1 MELLNAKVL
10 KVFGVLLIFAG
21 CIAIVKVLDMDITVS
36 TTIDAEKRVVNI
48 QKMNDRSVSLTL
60 SIVVLI
66 VGVLTV
72 GFAVLADKESRGLT
86 TDLPLSTCPH
96 CGAILKRYPAN
107 PAWCIQCRATLLWR
121 EGQILSPEETELILK
136 DKLGQEKLE
145 KERAEECILNDK
157 LAWDKIK
164 KERAEELARLWNR
177 VNNLIA
183 DCLQIVLEIFQ
194 QLKRLASHVKS
205 YWTLYRLIAQQA
217 DIHFRLGWKMQKNQ
231 IGDVA
236 ILNQIADLTSRIE
249 SPNNNM
255 IRTWFLKREYKKLIL
270 QLAIHAI
277 NSDSIPAGFKDLYQE
292 AESFKTTLFNA
303 NENHTASRV
312 SLFPSD
318 SKNWMRIGIGMTM
331 LVITFFIA
339 IYYITFRFTKSS

>member
-1 MELLNAKVL
+1 MELFNAKVA

-86 TDLPLSTCPH
+86 PDLPLSTCPH

-107 PAWCIQCRATLLWR
+107 PAWCVQCRATLLWR
-121 EGQILSPEETELILK
+121 EGRIVSPEEAELILK

-164 KERAEELARLWNR
+164 KERTEELARLWNR
-177 VNNLIA
+177 FSNLIA
-183 DCLQIVLEIFQ
+183 GCLQIVLEIFQ

-205 YWTLYRLIAQQA
+205 HWTLYCLMAQQA
-217 DIHFRLGWKMQKNQ
+217 DIRFRLGWKMQKTQ
-231 IGDVA
+231 IGDVT

-249 SPNNNM
+249 SPSNNM
-255 IRTWFLKREYKKLIL
+255 IRTWFLKREKQKLIL
-270 QLAIHAI
+270 QLAIHAL
-277 NSDSIPAGFKDLYQE
+277 NSDSITSGFKDLYQE
-292 AESFKTTLFNA
+292 AKLCETTLFNA
-303 NENHTASRV
+303 NEIHTVSRDL
-312 SLFPSD
+312 LFPSD
-318 SKNWMRIGIGMTM
+318 IKSRIRIGIGVIM
-331 LVITFFIA
+331 LVIIFFVA
-339 IYYITFRFTKSS
+339 IYYITPRFK

>member
-10 KVFGVLLIFAG
+10 KVFGVILIFAG
-21 CIAIVKVLDMDITVS
+21 CMAILKVLDMDITVS
-36 TTIDAEKRVVNI
+36 TTLDAEKRVVNI

-86 TDLPLSTCPH
+86 PELPLSTCPH

-107 PAWCIQCRATLLWR
+107 PAWCVQCRATLLWR
-121 EGQILSPEETELILK
+121 EGRIVSPEETELILK
-136 DKLGQEKLE
+136 DKLGKEKLE

-183 DCLQIVLEIFQ
+183 GCLQIVLEIFQ

-205 YWTLYRLIAQQA
+205 HLTLYCLKAQQA
-217 DIHFRLGWKMQKNQ
+217 DIRFRLGCKMQKNQ
-231 IGDVA
+231 IGDIV

-255 IRTWFLKREYKKLIL
+255 IHTWFLKREYQKLIL
-270 QLAIHAI
+270 QLAIHAH

-292 AESFKTTLFNA
+292 AESCETTLFNA
-303 NENHTASRV
+303 NENHTASRA

-318 SKNWMRIGIGMTM
+318 SKNWIRIGIGMTM
-331 LVITFFIA
+331 LVIAFFVA
-339 IYYITFRFTKSS
+339 VYYITPRFTKFS